1 MARSSDCGWS
11 VRVLVARRADVGGA
25 HPGHSRKPRKLGVC
39 GPRVLP
45 REGPGRD
52 VLAALALVARGAVLG
67 AALLA
72 RAGHVG
78 GRATKLALQG
88 RRGEMT
94 CQAQRRE

>member
-1 MARSSDCGWS
+1 
-11 VRVLVARRADVGGA
+11 VRT
-25 HPGHSRKPRKLGVC
+25 SRTT
-39 GPRVLP
+39 

-78 GRATKLALQG
+78 GRATELALQG
-88 RRGEMT
+88 RRGGMT
-94 CQAQRRE
+94 WSSSEERVTDALVVLRTIVVVFVR